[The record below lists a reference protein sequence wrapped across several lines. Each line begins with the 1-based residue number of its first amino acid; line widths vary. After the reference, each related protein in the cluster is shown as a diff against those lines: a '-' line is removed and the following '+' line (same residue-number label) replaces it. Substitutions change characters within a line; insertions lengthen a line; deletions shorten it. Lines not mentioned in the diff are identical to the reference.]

1 MKFTSKQTTA
11 INQNVYSWEN
21 ILNSIR
27 EIIQTKK
34 TDKEKINLIE
44 EQLRKISIENG
55 VKPEADRGNH
65 AAQLQLGYYYLE
77 KHDDA
82 EAVKWFCSAKKQTE
96 ANVMCWIGELCYK
109 GEDVKQDYAE
119 AAKWFRKSAEI
130 HNAEAQR
137 RLGKCF
143 LEGIG
148 VQQSD
153 SEAAKWLCKA
163 AGKSELLRKYS
174 DHVPEEDLLVYIGE
188 RPSRTGNEIANT
200 LLNLEKA
207 DLLEEFQE
215 EVDAYHR
222 AR

>member
-11 INQNVYSWEN
+11 INQNVYSWED

-96 ANVMCWIGELCYK
+96 ANVMYWIGELCYK

-153 SEAAKWLCKA
+153 SEAAKWYRKA
-163 AGKSELLRKYS
+163 AEQGLENGSRGAQGTRGYKSRGQR
-174 DHVPEEDLLVYIGE
+174 DLISFLK
-188 RPSRTGNEIANT
+188 RTNSACQN
-200 LLNLEKA
+200 
-207 DLLEEFQE
+207 
-215 EVDAYHR
+215 H
-222 AR
+222 